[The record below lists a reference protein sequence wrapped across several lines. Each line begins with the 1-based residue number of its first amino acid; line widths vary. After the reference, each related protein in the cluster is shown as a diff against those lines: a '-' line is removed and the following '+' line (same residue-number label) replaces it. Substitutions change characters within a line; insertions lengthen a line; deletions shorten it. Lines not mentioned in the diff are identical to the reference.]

1 MNVVAMIGMEI
12 PAAPLSALFLE
23 VVKIVIINVLLVSIQ
38 KQFEILILMFSLYL
52 KLVGM
57 KISDANQMAAYAKQI
72 RTVAAEI
79 AWQYRCH
86 QYPILPCACQQMP
99 HG

>member
-1 MNVVAMIGMEI
+1 MNVAARIGMEI
-12 PAAPLSALFLE
+12 HAAPLSALFLE
-23 VVKIVIINVLLVSIQ
+23 VIKKCNHKCPLSQ
-38 KQFEILILMFSLYL
+38 YQFDILILMFSLYL
-52 KLVGM
+52 KLMGM
-57 KISDANQMAAYAKQI
+57 KISGANQMAAYAKQI

-86 QYPILPCACQQMP
+86 PTSILPFACQQMP

>member
-1 MNVVAMIGMEI
+1 MNVVARIRTEI
-12 PAAPLSALFLE
+12 HAVQLSALFLE
-23 VVKIVIINVLLVSIQ
+23 VVKIVIINVLLVRSE
-38 KQFEILILMFSLYL
+38 QFDILILIFSLHL
-52 KLVGM
+52 KLMGM
-57 KISDANQMAAYAKQI
+57 KTSNANQMAAYAKQI